1 MRLQGICTLKMLIFA
16 AVLSLLPWMAI
27 PTEANDGEGTAES
40 PYLVPRTEA
49 DINIDGALDE
59 AVWND
64 ALTLELKYEVYPG
77 DNTPATVRTEVLVLC
92 GTDRVYFG
100 FRCFDP
106 DPLAVRAHLSD
117 RDSSRGDDMVGV
129 VLDTF
134 NDQRRSYRFRSNPLG
149 VQTDLIISEEGYN
162 NQSWDAIWDSTGQ
175 ITDWGY
181 SVEMAIPYSSLRFQ
195 REEGGQV
202 WGFDAIRWYPR
213 SKEVSIGLFPR
224 DRRNNCY
231 LCQAIK
237 IQGFDGASPGRNIE
251 INPTVTAVRTDE
263 RSDFPIGDFEK
274 AHQEAEVGIT
284 ARWGI
289 TPNLTFSGTANPD
302 FSQVE
307 ADSLQLDINQPFAL
321 YYAEKRPF
329 FTEGAEFFETGF
341 NAVHTR
347 TMRDPVW
354 GLKLAG
360 KEGATALGAY
370 VVNDDITNL
379 IFPGS
384 QGSQATSLNVSNTA
398 SIFRYGRDIWNNSNI
413 GMLVTDREGS
423 GYFNRVFG
431 VDGNLRLSERQRLS
445 FQFLGSL
452 TSYPQHVAA
461 QFNQPQDDF
470 SDIALNLRYNNSTRD
485 YFVYLDYTDVGG
497 DFRAD
502 LGYMPRVDYRLADL
516 GTGYTWWFP
525 TDSYIHRFQIRGYAS
540 QMTEQN
546 GDLIYRRLSGALI
559 VEGPMQTLFAAWP
572 GMKRAVY
579 QGIDFDLK
587 SCGFDFGI
595 IPTGSISLS
604 LEAGFGDAI
613 DYSHARAGD
622 EIYFYPNLSIKLG
635 RSMRANLSYGF
646 NRLNVDGGRLFLAN
660 YLDTTLIYQF
670 NRRTFVR
677 AIFQFSDIRRNLDLY
692 AFDVDRHSE
701 DFFTQLLFS
710 YKINP
715 RTVLFLG
722 YSDNYF
728 GNQDYGLTQADRTF
742 FVKLGYA
749 WVL

>member
-1 MRLQGICTLKMLIFA
+1 MPIFA
-16 AVLSLLPWMAI
+16 AVLSLLLLMAV

-49 DINIDGALDE
+49 EINLDGSLDE
-59 AVWND
+59 ADWSK
-64 ALTLELKYEVYPG
+64 ALVLELKYEVYPG
-77 DNTPATVRTEVLVLC
+77 DNTPAPVRTEVLVLYGRNC
-92 GTDRVYFG
+92 VYFG

-106 DPLAVRAHLSD
+106 SPSAVRAHLSD
-117 RDSSRGDDMVGV
+117 RDSLAGDDWIGV

-134 NDQRRSYRFRSNPLG
+134 NDERRAYMFQSNPLG
-149 VQTDLIISEEGYN
+149 VQADLITSEDDYLN
-162 NQSWDAIWDSTGQ
+162 YSWDAIYDSAGR
-175 ITDWGY
+175 ITDLGY

-195 REEGGQV
+195 RESGDQV
-202 WGFDAIRWYPR
+202 WGFDVVRMYPR
-213 SKEVSIGLFPR
+213 NKEVSIGLFLR

-237 IQGFDGASPGRNIE
+237 IQGFDGANPGRNIE

-274 AHQEAEVGIT
+274 AHQEAEAGVT

-289 TPNLTFSGTANPD
+289 TSNLTFSGTANPD
-302 FSQVE
+302 FNQIE

-321 YYAEKRPF
+321 YYGEKRPF
-329 FTEGAEFFETGF
+329 FTEGAEYFRTRLPV
-341 NAVHTR
+341 VHTR
-347 TMRDPVW
+347 TMRDPAW
-354 GLKLAG
+354 GLKFAG
-360 KEGATALGAY
+360 KEGANALGVY
-370 VVNDDITNL
+370 IVNDEVTNL
-379 IFPGS
+379 LLPGPF
-384 QGSQATSLNVSNTA
+384 GSRSTSLGNSNT
-398 SIFRYGRDIWNNSNI
+398 SSVFRYSRDIWNNSNFGI
-413 GMLVTDREGS
+413 LLTDREGEN
-423 GYFNRVFG
+423 YFNRVFG
-431 VDGNLRLSERQRLS
+431 VDGNIRFSERQRVS
-445 FQFLGSL
+445 YQFLGSL
-452 TSYPQHVAA
+452 TSYPEHVAA
-461 QFNQPQDDF
+461 QFDQPQDEF
-470 SDIALNLRYNNSTRD
+470 SDRALNLYYINETRD
-485 YFVYLDYTDVGG
+485 YFIYLDYKDVGEN
-497 DFRAD
+497 FRAD
-502 LGYMPRVDYRLADL
+502 LGYMTRVDYRLAEL

-525 TDSYIHRFQIRGYAS
+525 TDSFIHRFQIRGYAN
-540 QMTEQN
+540 QMTQQN

-559 VEGPMQTLFAAWP
+559 VEGPMQSLIAAWP
-572 GMKRAVY
+572 SMKRAVY
-579 QGIDFDLK
+579 QGIEFDLK
-587 SCGFDFGI
+587 GCGFDFGI

-622 EIYFYPNLSIKLG
+622 EISFYPNLSIKLG
-635 RSMRANLSYGF
+635 RSLRANLSYGL

-670 NRRTFVR
+670 NRRTFIR

-715 RTVLFLG
+715 RTVLFFG

-742 FVKLGYA
+742 FAKLGYA